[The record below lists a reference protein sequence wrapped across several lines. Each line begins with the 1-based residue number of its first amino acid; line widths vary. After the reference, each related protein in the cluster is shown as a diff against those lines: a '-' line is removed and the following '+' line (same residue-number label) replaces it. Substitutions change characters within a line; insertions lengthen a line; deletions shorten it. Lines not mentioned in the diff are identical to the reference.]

1 MHCNMSG
8 NLENMMFKLEKSILV
23 LSDRK
28 EWSSS
33 SVHELNSIIIETV
46 FVDSS

>member
-1 MHCNMSG
+1 MHCNMSA
-8 NLENMMFKLEKSILV
+8 NLENIKFKLV

-33 SVHELNSIIIETV
+33 SVHKFNSIIIETV
-46 FVDSS
+46 FVDTS

>member
-1 MHCNMSG
+1 MHCNMSA
-8 NLENMMFKLEKSILV
+8 NLENIMFKLV

-28 EWSSS
+28 EWSPS
-33 SVHELNSIIIETV
+33 SVHKLNGIIIETV